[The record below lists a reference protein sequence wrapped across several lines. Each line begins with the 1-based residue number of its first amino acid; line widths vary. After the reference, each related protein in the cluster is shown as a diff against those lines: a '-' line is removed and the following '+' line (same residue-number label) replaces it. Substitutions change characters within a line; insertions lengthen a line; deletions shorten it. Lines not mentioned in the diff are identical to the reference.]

1 MISKDCNIHNS
12 VKTTSPVNL
21 YGCTLKKDAFVG
33 PFVEI
38 QKDALIDEGTRVQ
51 SHTFICSEVTVGKNC
66 FIEPGITFHNC
77 KSYSNLTIGDNCY
90 VGKNCFFDLRDKITI
105 GNNVTISM
113 QCILLTHQ
121 DMGKSTLVKLYN
133 HTQSPLTIGDNVY
146 IGAGVIILQGL
157 KINREVIIAA
167 GSVVKDNADERTI
180 IGGVPA
186 RFLKKLSN

>member
-1 MISKDCNIHNS
+1 M
-12 VKTTSPVNL
+12 KTGL
-21 YGCTLKKDAFVG
+21 GLLKKIRILHSHYHLFGFWLRETLVNFELANHFIRNVDR
-33 PFVEI
+33 ESLY
-38 QKDALIDEGTRVQ
+38 LILKRYGANLGE
-51 SHTFICSEVTVGKNC
+51 NC

-121 DMGKSTLVKLYN
+121 DMGKSTLVKIYN
-133 HTQSPLTIGDNVY
+133 HTQSPLSIGDNVY

-157 KINREVIIAA
+157 KIDREVIIAA
-167 GSVVKDNADERTI
+167 GSLVKNNANERTI

-186 RFLKKLSN
+186 RLLKKLSNKC